1 MYRVNDSAEFS
12 FFTWDGGHMC
22 LVLLCVCACF
32 TLALFVGV
40 VQVLSSDADD

>member
-1 MYRVNDSAEFS
+1 
-12 FFTWDGGHMC
+12 MC

-40 VQVLSSDADD
+40 VQLVLSSDADD